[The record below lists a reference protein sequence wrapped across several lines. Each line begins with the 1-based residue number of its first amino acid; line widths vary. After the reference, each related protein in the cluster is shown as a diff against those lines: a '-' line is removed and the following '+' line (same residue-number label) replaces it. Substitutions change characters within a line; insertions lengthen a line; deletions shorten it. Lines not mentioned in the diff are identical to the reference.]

1 VEGLMQKGN
10 KKHKKHKT
18 PKPLSIENELDEVM
32 AREIRDEIDKEIMS
46 SLRNFMPVAF
56 NVGIS

>member
-1 VEGLMQKGN
+1 MQKGN